1 MTRELVKVAGT
12 VNPTSWQPD
21 GWDAHTRI
29 GVLAPH
35 ADVGPESELQAMAPQ
50 GVRIYGARVLF
61 TAMGSGG
68 VMDPTIPHAPVRAFA
83 EPPHIDEAAELI
95 AAAPVNAI
103 AIGFTST
110 AYVLGADGERA
121 LVERLMAHTHGIPVV
136 STCASIVE
144 GLREL
149 GAARI
154 AMFDPPWFDDELT
167 RLGRDHYTRQGLD
180 VVHAT
185 SCDLASTQSAIRQP
199 DVYEWIRAHTP
210 DTADAVVVGGNGF
223 RAIGVIDA
231 LEQALARPML
241 TANQALFWGALRAA
255 DAGVTVNG
263 YGRLLDRQH

>member
-1 MTRELVKVAGT
+1 METRV
-12 VNPTSWQPD
+12 
-21 GWDAHTRI
+21 

-35 ADVGPESELQAMAPQ
+35 ADVGPESELQAMAPH
-50 GVRIYGARVLF
+50 GVRIYGSRVLF

-95 AAAPVNAI
+95 GAAPVNAI

-110 AYVLGADGERA
+110 AYVLGAEGEQA
-121 LVERLMAHTHGIPVV
+121 LVERLMARTRGITVV

-154 AMFDPPWFDDELT
+154 AMFDPPWFGAELT
-167 RLGRDHYTRQGLD
+167 GLGRDYYMEQGLE

-185 SCDLASTQSAIRQP
+185 PCDLPSAQSAIRP
-199 DVYEWIRAHTP
+199 ADVYEWIGAHTP

-223 RAIGVIDA
+223 RAVGVIEA
-231 LEQALARPML
+231 LEQALDRPML
-241 TANQALFWGALRAA
+241 TANQALLWGALRAA
-255 DAGVTVNG
+255 EGGVAVHG
-263 YGRLLDRQH
+263 YGRLFDTIPGPQPT

>member
-1 MTRELVKVAGT
+1 MNATR
-12 VNPTSWQPD
+12 WRPD

-35 ADVGPESELQAMAPQ
+35 ADVGPESELQAIAPR

-68 VMDPTIPHAPVRAFA
+68 VMDSTIPHAPVRAFA

-110 AYVLGADGERA
+110 AYVLGAEGEQV
-121 LVERLMAHTHGIPVV
+121 LIERLTARTHGIPVV
-136 STCASIVE
+136 STCISIVA

-149 GAARI
+149 RAARI
-154 AMFDPPWFDDELT
+154 AMFDPPWFDAELT
-167 RLGRDHYTRQGLD
+167 GRGRDHYREQGLE

-185 SCDLASTQSAIRQP
+185 RCELPSAQAAIRP
-199 DVYEWIRAHTP
+199 VDLYEWIRAHTP
-210 DTADAVVVGGNGF
+210 ESADAVVVGGNGF
-223 RAIGVIDA
+223 RAVGVIDA
-231 LEQALARPML
+231 LEQALDRPVL
-241 TANQALFWGALRAA
+241 TANQALLWGALRAA
-255 DAGVTVNG
+255 DTGVAVYG
-263 YGRLLDRQH
+263 YGRLFDTMPGPQPG

>member
-1 MTRELVKVAGT
+1 MSVA
-12 VNPTSWQPD
+12 SWQPD

-50 GVRIYGARVLF
+50 AVRVYGARVLF

-68 VMDPTIPHAPVRAFA
+68 VMDPTVPHAPVRAFA

-95 AAAPVNAI
+95 AAAPVDAI

-110 AYVLGADGERA
+110 AYVLGAEGERA
-121 LVERLMAHTHGIPVV
+121 LVERLTARTRGIPVV
-136 STCASIVE
+136 STCTSIVE

-154 AMFDPPWFDDELT
+154 AMFDPPWFDAALT
-167 RLGRDHYTRQGLD
+167 GLGRDHYTERGLE
-180 VVHAT
+180 VVHAAP
-185 SCDLASTQSAIRQP
+185 CDLPSAQSAIRP
-199 DVYEWIRAHTP
+199 ADVYDWIRAHTP

-223 RAIGVIDA
+223 RAVGVIDA
-231 LEQALARPML
+231 LEQALDRPML
-241 TANQALFWGALRAA
+241 TANQALLWGALRSANTGA
-255 DAGVTVNG
+255 TVRG
-263 YGRLLDRQH
+263 YGRLFHTMAGPQPA